1 MNIFKVGTSITLPA
15 ASIANAAL
23 SAQVS
28 LLGSDIASA
37 EILDDTIANA
47 DINTAAAIAK
57 SKLAALNITD
67 ADVSSISGDKITG
80 TIVSTHI
87 VNGAIADTD
96 INASAAIAAT
106 KINGTAAIL
115 GANTFTGAQT
125 YNTGASL
132 TAAVGLN
139 EVLVGTSVVIT
150 NGGITASSGTF
161 TGNAKVEGVIIAG
174 SGPNT
179 ITTAAGLVDATKLTG
194 AIPQTVTI
202 FTDTNCELLTPAAIG
217 QFCYSTGTYI
227 LNISTSTAVGGY
239 APLN

>member
-47 DINTAAAIAK
+47 DINTAAAITK

-87 VNGAIADTD
+87 VNATIADAD
-96 INASAAIAAT
+96 INASAGIAAT
-106 KINGTAAIL
+106 KINTGVVD
-115 GANTFTGAQT
+115 NTEFNYYCCRTHYKAEPRFMYRQ
-125 YNTGASL
+125 
-132 TAAVGLN
+132 
-139 EVLVGTSVVIT
+139 E
-150 NGGITASSGTF
+150 
-161 TGNAKVEGVIIAG
+161 
-174 SGPNT
+174 
-179 ITTAAGLVDATKLTG
+179 
-194 AIPQTVTI
+194 Q
-202 FTDTNCELLTPAAIG
+202 
-217 QFCYSTGTYI
+217 
-227 LNISTSTAVGGY
+227 
-239 APLN
+239 